1 MAGNK
6 RERAS
11 MREGPLA
18 ELFRRTDPDAPDDP
32 KAKADAPEP
41 EAAEAEAPATDQAE
55 AAATEPATAAGAG
68 S

>member
-41 EAAEAEAPATDQAE
+41 EAAEAGPSDDASADV
-55 AAATEPATAAGAG
+55 
-68 S
+68 SS